1 MSMYRQLCLALVLS
15 SVLALGGALIASV
28 MNAQTYLEQQLS
40 LKNMDNA
47 SALALSISQS
57 KPSKISAEVATYAL
71 FDSGHYEQIQIIN
84 PLGEVMIERRSDNEK
99 NTHKLLQKIIP
110 IKASAGEAEISDG
123 WKQFGTVR
131 LISHA
136 SFAYD
141 ALFKTIVGLVSTM
154 LVAGLMSGLLGYLV
168 LRRIKKPLDEV
179 VNQANAISNQRFI
192 TITEPKLPE
201 LKQLA
206 KAMNKTVKRLK
217 EVFENEAQK
226 LEVLRKEAN
235 TDTLTGIANRSFFM
249 SNLRATLNN
258 EDVDSGILLIA
269 RIAHLTE
276 LNQNLGRQDCDAMLC
291 SLAKTL
297 DSFAVGH
304 EHAMA
309 ARLNGSDFGLIIH
322 NAAQADDLSKAV
334 FNNLQAA
341 VSPWVQNSNMLFVGS
356 ATFNN
361 GLSISAV
368 LAEADINLAQAEQ
381 SGGISARRSMTA
393 GAEQNTPQSMT
404 EWGEVLGDA
413 IENNRAKLANFHVLD
428 GHNALMHE
436 ECALRLQFKGSDV
449 WQPAGKF
456 ISIAERLEMTQDLD
470 LVALKMGIAQLDA
483 DQNIPGIAI
492 NLSASSIKD
501 IDFCN
506 TLLSLLKKHA
516 KLAPR
521 LWLEVNTEQAFLNF
535 GKFKSFCLMMK
546 DTKAMLGIEH
556 FGHHF
561 GKMGMLYDL
570 GLDYIKVDAIFV
582 ADVDKNTGNQIFLHG
597 LTDISHNI
605 GIKVIAEGV
614 TNDAERKMLFSLGFD
629 GVTGPGIKL

>member
-28 MNAQTYLEQQLS
+28 INAQTYLEQQLS

-57 KPSKISAEVATYAL
+57 KPSKISAEVATYAM
-71 FDSGHYEQIQIIN
+71 FDSGHYEKIQIIN
-84 PLGEVMIERRSDNEK
+84 PQGDVMIERRSDNEK
-99 NTHKLLQKIIP
+99 NTHHLLQKIIP

-131 LISHA
+131 IISHA

-141 ALFKTIVGLVSTM
+141 ALFKTIAGLVSTM
-154 LVAGLMSGLLGYLV
+154 LLAGLMSGLLGYLV

-179 VNQANAISNQRFI
+179 VNQALGISNQRFI
-192 TITEPKLPE
+192 TIPEPKLPE

-226 LEVLRKEAN
+226 LEVLRKDAN
-235 TDTLTGIANRSFFM
+235 TDILTGIANRSFFM

-269 RIAHLTE
+269 RIAHLTD

-291 SLAKTL
+291 SFAKTL

-309 ARLNGSDFGLIIH
+309 ARLNGSDFGLLIP
-322 NAAQADDLSKAV
+322 NAQQIDDLSKTV
-334 FNNLQAA
+334 FNNLQA
-341 VSPWVQNSNMLFVGS
+341 VISPWVKNSNTIFVGS
-356 ATFNN
+356 ANFAN
-361 GLSISAV
+361 GLSMSAV

-381 SGGISARRSMTA
+381 SGGISAKRSMTA
-393 GAEQNTPQSMT
+393 DTEQYTPQSMT

-413 IENNRAKLANFHVLD
+413 IENSRAKLANFHVID
-428 GHNALMHE
+428 GHNVLMHE
-436 ECALRLQFKGSDV
+436 ECALRLQFKDSDV

-470 LVALKMGIAQLDA
+470 LVALKMGIAQLSV

-506 TLLSLLKKHA
+506 SVLSLLKKHA

-546 DTKAMLGIEH
+546 DTKVMLGIEH